1 MFGGEYKIFLGRG
14 KFPLWMPRINTE
26 RELNVNLYH
35 DVHLDHDVDV
45 QRRIGNG
52 EGGGMDDVRM
62 DNARSNGVTR
72 IFVCLFHDIYRWT

>member
-1 MFGGEYKIFLGRG
+1 M
-14 KFPLWMPRINTE
+14 
-26 RELNVNLYH
+26 
-35 DVHLDHDVDV
+35 HDVDV

-62 DNARSNGVTR
+62 DSARSNGVTR